1 MGMIPFLRDRML
13 ADDRFM
19 FKARPT
25 APRPAP
31 TPLRQEPRLP
41 VRMQLGVEI
50 AIDAGCA
57 TFAEVRALPAPRGW
71 DRHPAL
77 EAASTRVAPCQV
89 RKRADEFWAEFEF
102 YLSDLIVGVAL
113 DAALVSMMA
122 NPATLG
128 TTSLTARLAKA
139 GAKARSPRACSS
151 APPLPRAGRPRPL
164 SPLLPAP
171 QGLGPKLQL
180 ALAGLPSSI
189 FAAAQPGQ
197 SFTVGQRLAS
207 YGVKFLEYG
216 VVGTAC
222 GFGGQAIAN
231 TAMLT
236 RRALQPNPEEEVVA
250 VPPLARARLRGAPPA
265 PKSQRPGRTDGGC
278 ACRCALPWCGASSWA
293 RPPTRGT
300 RLWWGWS
307 APSSPCR
314 CPSACRSLPPP
325 RRLSSDLRTTF
336 MVCRQLCH
344 GCLVIDAPPTPASE
358 QVPPRSQVVNS
369 LWIWHV
375 GLVFSDDPLSLLLL
389 LAVVRFL
396 VRSRS

>member
-151 APPLPRAGRPRPL
+151 ATPRP
-164 SPLLPAP
+164 PAAEAP
-171 QGLGPKLQL
+171 IPPSARAAGSGPE
-180 ALAGLPSSI
+180 
-189 FAAAQPGQ
+189 AAARSRGPSLLHLCGCAAGPELHRGAASGVIRRQVPG
-197 SFTVGQRLAS
+197 V
-207 YGVKFLEYG
+207 
-216 VVGTAC
+216 
-222 GFGGQAIAN
+222 
-231 TAMLT
+231 
-236 RRALQPNPEEEVVA
+236 RRRGHGL
-250 VPPLARARLRGAPPA
+250 RLR
-265 PKSQRPGRTDGGC
+265 RPGDR
-278 ACRCALPWCGASSWA
+278 
-293 RPPTRGT
+293 
-300 RLWWGWS
+300 
-307 APSSPCR
+307 
-314 CPSACRSLPPP
+314 
-325 RRLSSDLRTTF
+325 
-336 MVCRQLCH
+336 
-344 GCLVIDAPPTPASE
+344 
-358 QVPPRSQVVNS
+358 
-369 LWIWHV
+369 
-375 GLVFSDDPLSLLLL
+375 
-389 LAVVRFL
+389 
-396 VRSRS
+396 

>member
-1 MGMIPFLRDRML
+1 
-13 ADDRFM
+13 
-19 FKARPT
+19 
-25 APRPAP
+25 
-31 TPLRQEPRLP
+31 
-41 VRMQLGVEI
+41 MQLGVEI

-57 TFAEVRALPAPRGW
+57 TFAEVRALPDPRGW

-77 EAASTRVAPCQV
+77 EAACTRAAPCQV

-139 GAKARSPRACSS
+139 GAKARSPRACST
-151 APPLPRAGRPRPL
+151 APPPPLAGRQRPL

-250 VPPLARARLRGAPPA
+250 VPPLARARLRGAPTTQIA
-265 PKSQRPGRTDGGC
+265 ALGANAARRLRLQVRT
-278 ACRCALPWCGASSWA
+278 ALVWGLFMGASSN
-293 RPPTRGT
+293 TRYQIVVGLE
-300 RLWWGWS
+300 R
-307 APSSPCR
+307 AIE
-314 CPSACRSLPPP
+314 SLPLSK
-325 RRLSSDLRTTF
+325 RLP
-336 MVCRQLCH
+336 
-344 GCLVIDAPPTPASE
+344 VIASAATIVIRFANNIYGG
-358 QVPPRSQVVNS
+358 Q
-369 LWIWHV
+369 
-375 GLVFSDDPLSLLLL
+375 
-389 LAVVRFL
+389 LAVSWLPPIIDRTPPHPSHPSK
-396 VRSRS
+396 RHRDRRW